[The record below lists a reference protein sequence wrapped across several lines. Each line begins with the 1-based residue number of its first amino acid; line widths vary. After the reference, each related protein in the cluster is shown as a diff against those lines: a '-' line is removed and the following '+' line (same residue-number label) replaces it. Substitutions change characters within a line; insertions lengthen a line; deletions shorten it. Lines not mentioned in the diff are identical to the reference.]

1 MLSTA
6 VRSIATRR
14 IIVGI
19 ACLLLGGCS
28 GSTAAPREPGSS
40 SPSPTPSVQEVD
52 VGGYR
57 LVIECEG
64 EGSPTILFDAGAGNN
79 RSTFAE
85 LVEELRETTKVCA
98 YDRAG
103 IGESDFRPTAEHTTL
118 GDLADELARLLEGA
132 GLDDPVVLASH
143 SLGGGIA
150 QFFVDRHPDHV
161 AGLVFIDPTAIP
173 RFVDWF
179 GPEVD
184 DGPVATIDMRRT
196 FREWERLGSWG
207 SIPLFVL
214 TQNFQGD
221 DDDFLPP
228 RFRRYFRGV
237 HEELATRSSDAV
249 HVIAVDS
256 GHFIYQTSPDL
267 VTAAIIEIV
276 EAARSG
282 DGLAPCDDR
291 FEDLGGACA

>member
-1 MLSTA
+1 MSLSSRPTVRRTA
-6 VRSIATRR
+6 VW
-14 IIVGI
+14 IVCI
-19 ACLLLGGCS
+19 LLGSCG
-28 GSTAAPREPGSS
+28 GSTPTPRVTGTT
-40 SPSPTPSVQEVD
+40 PSPTPSVQEVD
-52 VGGYR
+52 VGGYE

-64 EGSPTILFDAGAGNN
+64 EGSPTVLFDAGAGND
-79 RSTFAE
+79 RTTFAD
-85 LVEELRETTKVCA
+85 LVEELRETTRVCA

-103 IGESDFRPTAEHTTL
+103 IGSSEFRPAAEHLTL
-118 GDLADELARLLEGA
+118 KDLADELARLLDGA

-150 QFFVDRHPDHV
+150 QFFADEYPTRV

-179 GPEVD
+179 GPEVA
-184 DGPVATIDMRRT
+184 DGSGVTIDMRRT
-196 FREWERLGSWG
+196 FREWKRLGSWG

-214 TQNFQGD
+214 TQNFKGD
-221 DDDFLPP
+221 DGALPP

-237 HEELATRSSDAV
+237 HDELAARSSDAL

-256 GHFIYQTSPDL
+256 GHFIYQTSPEL
-267 VTAAIIEIV
+267 VTAAIIEVV
-276 EAARSG
+276 EAVRSG
-282 DGLAPCDDR
+282 DGLKPCDDR

>member
-1 MLSTA
+1 M
-6 VRSIATRR
+6 RSIATRP
-14 IIVGI
+14 IIAGI

-28 GSTAAPREPGSS
+28 GSQAAPREPRSS
-40 SPSPTPSVQEVD
+40 SPAPTARVEEVD

-64 EGSPTILFDAGAGNN
+64 EGSPTVLFDAGAGND
-79 RSTFAE
+79 RSTFAN
-85 LVEELRETTKVCA
+85 LLEELRETTRVCA

-103 IGESDFRPTAEHTTL
+103 IGESDFRPTEDHTTL
-118 GDLADELARLLEGA
+118 GALADELARLLEGS
-132 GLDDPVVLASH
+132 GLDEPVILASH
-143 SLGGGIA
+143 SLGGGIS
-150 QFFVDRHPDHV
+150 QFFVDRYPNRV
-161 AGLVFIDPTAIP
+161 AGLVFIDSTAIP
-173 RFVDWF
+173 GFVDWF

-184 DGPVATIDMRRT
+184 DGPGATIDMRRT
-196 FREWERLGSWG
+196 FREWKRLGSWG

-214 TQNFQGD
+214 TQNFKGD
-221 DDDFLPP
+221 DDRLPT

-237 HEELATRSSDAV
+237 HDELAGRSSDAV

-267 VTAAIIEIV
+267 VIAAIIEV
-276 EAARSG
+276 VDAVRSG

-291 FEDLGGACA
+291 FEDLAGACA